1 MKIFV
6 PSRTLCW
13 GDLIASIWAI
23 EYIKTHTDDSTITFN
38 DRSKEGRIRD
48 SLQLHWVDVF
58 GEESHYDYML
68 CTHHKMIAKK
78 YDPKPRKIFF
88 DTHGLYFRF
97 IEENWY
103 PTFNP
108 TKTTL
113 LNFEKLDLPKKY
125 SVIHHS
131 WCCEKK
137 RNQRQNFENFVKD
150 HKWIKDENLVSTG
163 TPFPEA
169 INLKHLPA
177 WTKQLVLINAENA
190 YVSHSG
196 FTALTAM
203 YRKRK
208 NTFLIDY
215 NENANL
221 CPPPIA
227 CYTNVKIQNSHVR
240 SILYAL
246 ENSDSGNYYQECRR
260 RAGRPLIGTG
270 PLVPEFDLPKPAPK
284 NYRPGIL
291 LERENC
297 PVFSGYKQ
305 IYIDPRHATYSA
317 AQK

>member
-1 MKIFV
+1 MKILV
-6 PSRTLCW
+6 PPKTMCW
-13 GDLIASIWAI
+13 GDLIASVWAI
-23 EYIKTHTDDSTITFN
+23 EYIKTHLKDSTIIFN

-48 SLQLHWVDVF
+48 SVKLPWVDDF
-58 GEESHYDYML
+58 GTNSNHDYEV
-68 CTHHKMIAKK
+68 CTHHNLSPVNYSQKS
-78 YDPKPRKIFF
+78 RKIFF

-103 PTFNP
+103 PTLNP
-108 TKTTL
+108 TSAIL
-113 LNFEKLDLPKKY
+113 RNFERLDLPKKY
-125 SVIHHS
+125 SVVHHS

-137 RNQRQNFENFVKD
+137 RNQRSEFEDFVDD
-150 HKWIKDENLVSTG
+150 HKWITDENLISTG
-163 TPFPEA
+163 TPFPKTT
-169 INLKHLPA
+169 NLQHLCA
-177 WTKQLVLINAENA
+177 WTKQLVLVNAEKV

-196 FTALTAM
+196 FTGITAM

-227 CYTNVKIQNSHVR
+227 CYTNVTIQNSHVR

-246 ENSDSGNYYQECRR
+246 ENSDSGDYYQECRR

-270 PLVPEFDLPKPAPK
+270 PLVPEFDLPKPAPED
-284 NYRPGIL
+284 YRAGIL

-305 IYIDPRHATYSA
+305 IYTNPSSP
-317 AQK
+317 